1 MLFAFVQY
9 RRNSEDRGIGLES
22 NNEDNKAKEDYL
34 KEIDDDE
41 NNNTASFTN
50 AAARENILSLMDNFI
65 EQITTI
71 RKTLLG
77 VSVSA
82 LLLAPLAIGLSAY
95 LTLHPSFFAILEIE
109 NEFGLV
115 LSILLGAV
123 LIISSIW
130 LVSGIRQY
138 KSISSWS
145 KRYND
150 YKRERED
157 MDKKIASQ
165 YGLTMTDINNNS
177 TL

>member
-1 MLFAFVQY
+1 M
-9 RRNSEDRGIGLES
+9 DR
-22 NNEDNKAKEDYL
+22 NNEDSRAKEDYL
-34 KEIDDDE
+34 KEID
-41 NNNTASFTN
+41 NSNINVASSTN

-65 EQITTI
+65 EQITSI
-71 RKTLLG
+71 RKILLG
-77 VSVSA
+77 VSISA

-95 LTLHPSFFAILEIE
+95 LILHPSFFAILEIE

-145 KRYND
+145 KRYNE
-150 YKRERED
+150 YKREKEEMD
-157 MDKKIASQ
+157 MKIASQ
-165 YGLTMTDINNNS
+165 YGLTMSDINSKS
-177 TL
+177 TP

>member
-1 MLFAFVQY
+1 M
-9 RRNSEDRGIGLES
+9 DR
-22 NNEDNKAKEDYL
+22 NNEDNRAKEDYL
-34 KEIDDDE
+34 KEID
-41 NNNTASFTN
+41 NSNINVASSTN

-65 EQITTI
+65 EQITSI
-71 RKTLLG
+71 RKILLG
-77 VSVSA
+77 VSISA

-95 LTLHPSFFAILEIE
+95 LILHPSFFAILEIE

-145 KRYND
+145 KRYNE
-150 YKRERED
+150 YKREKED
-157 MDKKIASQ
+157 MDMKIASQ
-165 YGLTMTDINNNS
+165 YGLTMSDINSKS
-177 TL
+177 TP

>member
-1 MLFAFVQY
+1 M
-9 RRNSEDRGIGLES
+9 NS
-22 NNEDNKAKEDYL
+22 NNEDNRANEDYF
-34 KEIDDDE
+34 KEID
-41 NNNTASFTN
+41 NNSNITGSSTNTA
-50 AAARENILSLMDNFI
+50 ARKNILSLMDNFI
-65 EQITTI
+65 EQITSI

-77 VSVSA
+77 VSISA

-95 LTLHPSFFAILEIE
+95 LILHPSFFAILELE

-145 KRYND
+145 KRYNE
-150 YKRERED
+150 YKREKED

-165 YGLTMTDINNNS
+165 YGLTMTDMNS
-177 TL
+177 NSAL

>member
-1 MLFAFVQY
+1 L
-9 RRNSEDRGIGLES
+9 DR
-22 NNEDNKAKEDYL
+22 NEDNIAKEEDYL
-34 KEIDDDE
+34 KEID
-41 NNNTASFTN
+41 NNNNNNITPSPTN

-65 EQITTI
+65 EQITSI

-77 VSVSA
+77 VSISA

-95 LTLHPSFFAILEIE
+95 LILHPSFFAILEIE

-138 KSISSWS
+138 KSINSWS
-145 KRYND
+145 KRYNE
-150 YKRERED
+150 YKREKED
-157 MDKKIASQ
+157 MDRRIASQ
-165 YGLTMTDINNNS
+165 YGLTMTDINSKS
-177 TL
+177 TP

>member
-1 MLFAFVQY
+1 M
-9 RRNSEDRGIGLES
+9 DR
-22 NNEDNKAKEDYL
+22 NNEDNRAKEDYL
-34 KEIDDDE
+34 KEID
-41 NNNTASFTN
+41 NSNINVASSTN

-65 EQITTI
+65 EQITSI
-71 RKTLLG
+71 RKILLG
-77 VSVSA
+77 VSISA

-95 LTLHPSFFAILEIE
+95 LMLHPSFFAILEIE

-145 KRYND
+145 KRYNE
-150 YKRERED
+150 YKREKEEMD
-157 MDKKIASQ
+157 MKIASQ
-165 YGLTMTDINNNS
+165 YGLTMSDINSKS
-177 TL
+177 TP

>member
-1 MLFAFVQY
+1 L
-9 RRNSEDRGIGLES
+9 DR
-22 NNEDNKAKEDYL
+22 NEDNIAKEEDYL
-34 KEIDDDE
+34 KEID
-41 NNNTASFTN
+41 NNNNNNNITPSPTN

-65 EQITTI
+65 EQITSI

-77 VSVSA
+77 VSISA

-95 LTLHPSFFAILEIE
+95 LILHPSFFAILEIE

-138 KSISSWS
+138 KSINSWS
-145 KRYND
+145 KRYNE
-150 YKRERED
+150 YKREKED
-157 MDKKIASQ
+157 MDRRIASQ
-165 YGLTMTDINNNS
+165 YGLTMTDINSKSNP
-177 TL
+177 